1 MACWLGAL
9 ISAFI
14 QTSNSVI
21 QTNWNSSGN
30 ELKLVFILNLVWWI
44 AEIKPA
50 SPNETNSGSIKIES
64 LLLISDFGF
73 SRQNGNQ
80 IQEIQT
86 FNLMAGIVSVTET
99 GQSIH

>member
-1 MACWLGAL
+1 MLAGRFNFRFH
-9 ISAFI
+9 SNFKF
-14 QTSNSVI
+14 SNS
-21 QTNWNSSGN
+21 NKLKFNSGI